1 MLYAVKKIMR
11 YIKSYKLFEIVNLPS
26 SSVGGS
32 VYWHL
37 PLKTWVNDIPK
48 SKFIKKWTIDNLLT
62 GSFFEFNGDKI
73 IFSNLKELN
82 FNGSDVSVKKE
93 NEPVDIQLPA
103 NFQEISKNLLGKLNL
118 GTPILMI
125 YLKNYEDG
133 VKVSVV
139 NSNWKLIKEL
149 GLRQTALNLYKSFVK
164 ETGIPIYSD
173 SGQTEDSKTK
183 IWDKLLKDSNCEVVG
198 WDQKTKEELTVKT
211 INGNPV
217 VNDKE
222 FIYYGKSNE
231 KPTEKEFQERQRRKE
246 RTRLLKLKSVK

>member
-1 MLYAVKKIMR
+1 VLVKKIMK
-11 YIKSYKLFEIVNLPS
+11 YIKSYKLFEIINLPS

-37 PLKTWVNDIPK
+37 PLKTWTNDIPK

-62 GSFFEFNGDKI
+62 GSFFEYNGDKI

-82 FNGSDVSVKKE
+82 FDGLENIGKGV
-93 NEPVDIQLPA
+93 NEPVDIQLPK
-103 NFQEISKNLLGKLNL
+103 NFEEISKNLLDELNL
-118 GTPILMI
+118 GTPILLI
-125 YLKNYEDG
+125 YLKDYEDG

-139 NSNWKLIKEL
+139 SSNWKLIKNL
-149 GLRQTALNLYKSFVK
+149 GLRETALNLYKSFVR

-173 SGQTEDSKTK
+173 SGQTEDSKNK
-183 IWDKLLKDSNCEVVG
+183 IWNKLLKDGNCEVVG
-198 WDQKTKEELTVKT
+198 WDQKSKKELTVKM

-222 FIYYGKSNE
+222 YIYYGKNIE

-246 RTRLLKLKSVK
+246 RTRILKLKSVK

>member
-1 MLYAVKKIMR
+1 MR
-11 YIKSYKLFEIVNLPS
+11 YIQTYKLFEIVNLPS

-32 VYWHL
+32 IYWHL

-48 SKFIKKWTIDNLLT
+48 SKLIKKWKIDNLLE

-73 IFSNLKELN
+73 IFSNLKKLN
-82 FNGSDVSVKKE
+82 FDGLESIGKGN
-93 NEPVDIQLPA
+93 NEPVDIQLPI
-103 NFQEISKNLLGKLNL
+103 NFEEISKSLLDELNL
-118 GTPILMI
+118 GTPILLI

-139 NSNWKLIKEL
+139 SSNWKLIKKL
-149 GLRQTALNLYKSFVK
+149 GLRETALNLYKSFVK

-183 IWDKLLKDSNCEVVG
+183 IWNRLLKDSNCEVVG
-198 WDQKTKEELTVKT
+198 WDQKLKKELAIKT
-211 INGNPV
+211 INGNLV

-222 FIYYGKSNE
+222 YIYYGKSNE

>member
-1 MLYAVKKIMR
+1 MK
-11 YIKSYKLFEIVNLPS
+11 YIKSYKLFEIVNLHS

-37 PLKTWVNDIPK
+37 PLKTWVNDIPN

-73 IFSNLKELN
+73 IFSNIKELN
-82 FNGSDVSVKKE
+82 FDGLESIGKKE
-93 NEPVDIQLPA
+93 NEPVDIQLPI
-103 NFQEISKNLLGKLNL
+103 NFEEISKSLLDELNL
-118 GTPILMI
+118 GTPILLI

-139 NSNWKLIKEL
+139 SSNWKLIKKL
-149 GLRQTALNLYKSFVK
+149 GLRETALNLYKSFVK

-183 IWDKLLKDSNCEVVG
+183 IWNRLLKDSNCEVVG
-198 WDQKTKEELTVKT
+198 WDQKLKKELVIKT
-211 INGNPV
+211 INGNLV

-222 FIYYGKSNE
+222 YIYYGKSNE

>member
-1 MLYAVKKIMR
+1 MC
-11 YIKSYKLFEIVNLPS
+11 S
-26 SSVGGS
+26 S
-32 VYWHL
+32 
-37 PLKTWVNDIPK
+37 
-48 SKFIKKWTIDNLLT
+48 LT

-82 FNGSDVSVKKE
+82 FDGLESIGKKE
-93 NEPVDIQLPA
+93 NEPVDIQLPI
-103 NFQEISKNLLGKLNL
+103 NFEEISKSLLDELNL
-118 GTPILMI
+118 GTPILLI

-139 NSNWKLIKEL
+139 SSNWKLIKKL
-149 GLRQTALNLYKSFVK
+149 GLRETALNLYKSFVK

-183 IWDKLLKDSNCEVVG
+183 IWNRLLKDSNCEVVG
-198 WDQKTKEELTVKT
+198 WDQKLKKELAIKT
-211 INGNPV
+211 INGNLV

-222 FIYYGKSNE
+222 YIYYGKSNE